1 MSVTG
6 ISGSSLFELVQAEK
20 NQTQST
26 QSNTIQNIGQ
36 EFGQLGQD
44 LQAGNLTQAQQD
56 FTTLSSDLSS
66 LQGSSSTP
74 DLRQFQFQHGQQHSA
89 GIQLAAAGFAGRKC
103 HAGAAD
109 FGNLQQSLQS
119 AGQGQ
124 QSHGHHHHHG
134 GGGSQQ
140 ASAIQQDFTSLG
152 NALQS
157 GDLSTAQSAFA
168 QLQQDRNFSGGGSS
182 SSSTSASA
190 SSSTGSTNGTT
201 LNVTA

>member
-6 ISGSSLFELVQAEK
+6 ISGNSLFELVQAEK

-74 DLRQFQFQHGQQHSA
+74 TSGSSSSNTASSIQQAFNSLQQDLQAGNLTQAQQ
-89 GIQLAAAGFAGRKC
+89 
-103 HAGAAD
+103 D

-119 AGQGQ
+119 AGRDNSPTGIIITMVGEAR
-124 QSHGHHHHHG
+124 SRPVP
-134 GGGSQQ
+134 SSRISLRWEC
-140 ASAIQQDFTSLG
+140 AAIG
-152 NALQS
+152 
-157 GDLSTAQSAFA
+157 
-168 QLQQDRNFSGGGSS
+168 
-182 SSSTSASA
+182 
-190 SSSTGSTNGTT
+190 
-201 LNVTA
+201 